1 MAKKDVLI
9 KKEIPFGVK
18 IISILS
24 FLGAAG
30 ELILALLLIIILIAG
45 SGITKIVPS
54 FAILGKYIIGGILI
68 LLALAALNF
77 FIGLGLWKGQKWAR
91 IAAIISSIIVV
102 LFEIFLAELE
112 GNFGIKIIGIV
123 VYSFIAGYLI
133 FSKNVK
139 AAFS

>member
-1 MAKKDVLI
+1 MAKKDV
-9 KKEIPFGVK
+9 PFGVK

-24 FLGAAG
+24 YLGAAG
-30 ELILALLLIIILIAG
+30 ELILAMLLIYILIVG
-45 SGITKIVPS
+45 SGITKIITS
-54 FAILGKYIIGGILI
+54 FALLGKYLIGGIII

-91 IAAIISSIIVV
+91 IAAIISSIIGF
-102 LFEIFLAELE
+102 LFEIFLAKIE
-112 GNFGIKIIGIV
+112 GSLGTKIIGITLSAV
-123 VYSFIAGYLI
+123 IAGYLI